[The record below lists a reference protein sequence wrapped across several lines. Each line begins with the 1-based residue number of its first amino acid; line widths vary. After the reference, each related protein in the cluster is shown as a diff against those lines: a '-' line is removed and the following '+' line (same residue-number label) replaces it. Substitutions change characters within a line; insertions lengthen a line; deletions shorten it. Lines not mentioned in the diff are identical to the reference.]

1 MVNLFFYCFYAKIP
15 FLAHLIFNRKWAF
28 MQHLPDNIIIIIAD
42 SLRYKTVTSA
52 TTPTPYLNNNSYNFT
67 QARSAGCWTLPATAS
82 LFTGLSPHQH
92 GATSQ
97 TRSINKDIPTIAELL
112 KNNGYS
118 THQVTANIATT
129 EIFGLH
135 RGFDEVVKIWTT
147 VKPKFKKMQQFLVLV
162 GKPRLRKKLFSKD
175 FLMAKM
181 SEDLDMAKAW
191 MQQMINDS
199 FNTAKSIIQRNELK
213 NKKSFI
219 FINLMETHFP
229 YHISPV
235 FKFSTPG
242 LFEKFAE
249 AKQLFHL
256 ANQTFLTDN
265 KHHTKTKQLKK
276 IENRQLTSYNIIA
289 ETIDAFVA
297 EQHQNKNNFVVFGGD
312 HGETFGEQ
320 NWLYHFSNVTDGGN
334 HVPLFILPPGKN
346 ESTVVKQKVSTKHLF
361 HTILKFLAINTNGPS
376 LINEPDDATAVLE
389 SFWYNNKG
397 KTLPQF
403 RHNQF
408 CFIQNNIRYRFF
420 NNAWYTAPIS
430 KENKEPHFEK
440 IKDKGINAINEFVT
454 YNTEKEKLNRLF
466 EEFRIFSTK
475 I

>member
-1 MVNLFFYCFYAKIP
+1 M
-15 FLAHLIFNRKWAF
+15 R
-28 MQHLPDNIIIIIAD
+28 HLPNNIVIIIAD
-42 SLRYKTVTSA
+42 SLRYKTVASA
-52 TTPTPYLNNNSYNFT
+52 TTPTPYLNKNSFQFT

-97 TRSINKDIPTIAELL
+97 TRSINKEVPTLAEIL
-112 KNNGYS
+112 KKQGYA

-129 EIFGLH
+129 EIFGLN
-135 RGFDEVVKIWTT
+135 RGFDEIVKIWTT
-147 VKPKFKKMQQFLVLV
+147 VQPKFKKFQQFLVLI

-199 FNTAKSIIQRNELK
+199 FNKATAIIKRNELQ
-213 NKKSFI
+213 NKKSFV

-242 LFEKFAE
+242 LFQKFTE
-249 AKQLFHL
+249 ANHLFHL
-256 ANQTFLTDN
+256 ANQTFLTN
-265 KHHTKTKQLKK
+265 GKQHLKPENLSK
-276 IENRQLTSYNIIA
+276 IENRQLISYNIIA
-289 ETIDAFVA
+289 ETINDFV
-297 EQHQNKNNFVVFGGD
+297 EQHHKNKNNFVVFGGD

-320 NWLYHFSNVTDGGN
+320 NWIYHFSNVTDGGN

-346 ESTVVKQKVSTKHLF
+346 DGTIIEQAVSTKHLY
-361 HTILKFLAINTNGPS
+361 HTILKQLKINTNGPS
-376 LINEPDDATAVLE
+376 LINEPYEATALLE

-408 CFIQNNIRYRFF
+408 CFIQNKMRYRFF
-420 NNAWYTAPIS
+420 NDAWYMAPIMQG
-430 KENKEPHFEK
+430 NVEPHFE
-440 IKDKGINAINEFVT
+440 IINDKNLKPILEFT
-454 YNTEKEKLNRLF
+454 DNKLEKEKLRRQF
-466 EEFRIFSTK
+466 EEFCLFSEK

>member
-1 MVNLFFYCFYAKIP
+1 MQNLP
-15 FLAHLIFNRKWAF
+15 N
-28 MQHLPDNIIIIIAD
+28 NIIIIIAD
-42 SLRYKTVTSA
+42 SLRYKTVAQATVPTS
-52 TTPTPYLNNNSYNFT
+52 YLNNNSYSFT

-97 TRSINKDIPTIAELL
+97 TRSIDKNVPTIAEIL
-112 KNNGYS
+112 KTKGYS

-129 EIFGLH
+129 EIFGLN

-147 VKPKFKKMQQFLVLV
+147 VKPKFKKLQQFLVLV

-191 MQQMINDS
+191 MQQMISNS
-199 FNTAKSIIQRNELK
+199 FNRANSIIRQNERE
-213 NKKSFI
+213 NKKSFV

-242 LFEKFAE
+242 FFEKFAE
-249 AKQLFHL
+249 ARHLFHI
-256 ANQTFLTDN
+256 ANQTFLTIGKQHIKPN
-265 KHHTKTKQLKK
+265 QLKK
-276 IENRQLTSYNIIA
+276 IENRQLISYNIIA
-289 ETIDAFVA
+289 ETIDAFVK
-297 EQHQNKNNFVVFGGD
+297 EHHKNKNNFVVFGGD
-312 HGETFGEQ
+312 HGEAFGEQ
-320 NWLYHFSNVTDGGN
+320 NWIYHFSNVTDGGN
-334 HVPLFILPPGKN
+334 HVPFFILPPGKN
-346 ESTVVKQKVSTKHLF
+346 DKTEVMQAISTKHLF
-361 HTILKFLAINTNGPS
+361 HTILKYLEINTNGPS
-376 LINEPDDATAVLE
+376 LINEPDEATALLE

-403 RHNQF
+403 RYNQF
-408 CFIQNNIRYRFF
+408 CFIQNKMRYRFF
-420 NNAWYTAPIS
+420 NDAWYSASTAKRDREAS
-430 KENKEPHFEK
+430 FEI
-440 IKDKGINAINEFVT
+440 IKDKGLKPIEEFVADSS
-454 YNTEKEKLNRLF
+454 EKEKLMQLF
-466 EEFRIFSTK
+466 QEFCKFSNK